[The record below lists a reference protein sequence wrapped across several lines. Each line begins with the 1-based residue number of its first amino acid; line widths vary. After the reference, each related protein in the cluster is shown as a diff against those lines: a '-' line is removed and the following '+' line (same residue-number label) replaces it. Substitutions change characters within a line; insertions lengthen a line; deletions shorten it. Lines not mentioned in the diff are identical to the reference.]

1 MAFGQEFHLTV
12 VRLARRCRTA
22 GPLRR
27 PLLFT
32 VSREYLATS
41 VHYPQRLP
49 MKSLL
54 VVTAAVVFLV
64 SPRLWAQERFFLG
77 ATAGATSTK
86 LSGDMRQRLVHLKDR
101 FQCRADRGVRPLGRY
116 SPQCAAFIRDPG
128 YGSCVR
134 CGEVDPRDSLELT
147 LDYVSIPVF
156 ARFLAPGRTWFVNG
170 GLDLGFLLK
179 GSLKNVPADRTV
191 DVKDL
196 LNNVD
201 LMMIIGVGGTIH
213 LDPALLTIE
222 LRYGQSLINAG
233 SNDQLAAKIGI
244 PPRFRSTGFQLL
256 AGVMY
261 PL

>member
-1 MAFGQEFHLTV
+1 
-12 VRLARRCRTA
+12 
-22 GPLRR
+22 
-27 PLLFT
+27 
-32 VSREYLATS
+32 
-41 VHYPQRLP
+41 

-77 ATAGATSTK
+77 ATAGAGSTK
-86 LSGDMRQRLVHLKDR
+86 LSGDVPDDGSYTSKIGFSAGLIGEYALWDDIHLSV
-101 FQCRADRGVRPLGRY
+101 QPSYVSRGTGL
-116 SPQCAAFIRDPG
+116 AFD
-128 YGSCVR
+128 V
-134 CGEVDPRDSLELT
+134 GEVDPRDSLELT
-147 LDYVSIPVF
+147 LDYVSFPVF

-179 GSLKNVPADRTV
+179 GSLTNVPADRTV

-196 LNNVD
+196 LNSVD

-233 SNDQLAAKIGI
+233 SNDQLAANIGL

-256 AGVMY
+256 AGVMF

>member
-1 MAFGQEFHLTV
+1 
-12 VRLARRCRTA
+12 
-22 GPLRR
+22 
-27 PLLFT
+27 
-32 VSREYLATS
+32 
-41 VHYPQRLP
+41 

-77 ATAGATSTK
+77 ATAGASSTK
-86 LSGDMRQRLVHLKDR
+86 LSGDVPDDGSYTSKIGFSAGLIGEYALWDDIHLSVQPSYVR
-101 FQCRADRGVRPLGRY
+101 RGTGL
-116 SPQCAAFIRDPG
+116 AFD
-128 YGSCVR
+128 V
-134 CGEVDPRDSLELT
+134 GEVDPRDSLELS
-147 LDYVSIPVF
+147 LDYFSIPIM
-156 ARFLAPGRTWFVNG
+156 ARFLAPGRIWFVNG

-196 LNNVD
+196 LNSVD

-233 SNDQLAAKIGI
+233 SNDQLAAKIGV